1 MAGSEMSGPGAG
13 GSYGSP
19 TPSSNSNVAND
30 TREGYP
36 TLPTDGSGGFSQTS
50 VGYNFTTKQQA
61 NYSLEQAWLDMFG
74 VAPTAKVKKEF
85 YSLLNKMERKY
96 ATRSKTSGAG
106 GSSKQTSKG
115 YTFSTA
121 DVLSEFVQKY
131 TPSMFKQGKL
141 GETAAKLFDETVTYA
156 NNMGVAIS
164 SNAILSDVTN
174 NILKKT
180 TTKDIKDF
188 YRNQAIKMYPDLA
201 KRLGENADLTVRD
214 LAATYI
220 NKFSVM
226 FDKDEQQIS
235 LTDPDIMDALSKN
248 KSMSDFT
255 ASLKKRSDYGVTNFA
270 KKEASD
276 LASSFKKV
284 WGF

>member
-13 GSYGSP
+13 GSYGS
-19 TPSSNSNVAND
+19 TQLNSDNVAIA
-30 TREGYP
+30 TREGEP
-36 TLPTDGSGGFSQTS
+36 TLPTSGGGSFSQRSTS
-50 VGYNFTTKQQA
+50 YNFTTKQQA
-61 NYSLEQAWLDMFG
+61 NFSLEQAWLDMFG
-74 VAPTAKVKKEF
+74 VVPSAKIKREF
-85 YSLLNKMERKY
+85 YSLLNKMEKKY
-96 ATRSKTSGAG
+96 ATRSKTSGSG
-106 GSSKQTSKG
+106 GYSRQTSKG

-121 DVLSEFVQKY
+121 DLLSEFVQKY
-131 TPSMFKQGKL
+131 TPSMFKQGNL

-156 NNMGVAIS
+156 NNMGVTVS
-164 SNAILSDVTN
+164 PKTILSDVTN

-201 KRLGENADLTVRD
+201 KRLQENSDLTIRD
-214 LAATYI
+214 LASTYI

-226 FDKDEQQIS
+226 FDKVEDQVS

-255 ASLKKRSDYGVTNFA
+255 ASLKKRADYGVTTFA
-270 KKEASD
+270 KQEASD
-276 LASSFKKV
+276 LAQSFKSV

>member
-1 MAGSEMSGPGAG
+1 MSEMSGPGNS
-13 GSYGSP
+13 GSYGS
-19 TPSSNSNVAND
+19 TTLNSSNVAIA
-30 TREGYP
+30 TREGDP
-36 TLPTDGSGGFSQTS
+36 TVKTKDDSGFSQTS
-50 VGYNFTTKQQA
+50 TSYNFTTKQQA
-61 NYSLEQAWLDMFG
+61 NFSLEQAWLDMFG
-74 VAPTAKVKKEF
+74 VAPSAKIKKEF
-85 YSLLNKMERKY
+85 YSLLNKTERQT
-96 ATRSKTSGAG
+96 ATKSRTSGAG
-106 GSSKQTSKG
+106 GSSRQTTKS

-121 DVLSEFVQKY
+121 DLLSEFVQKY
-131 TPSMFKQGKL
+131 TPSMFKQGNL

-164 SNAILSDVTN
+164 PNAILADVTN
-174 NILKKT
+174 NLLKKT

-188 YRNQAIKMYPDLA
+188 YRSQAVKMYPDLA
-201 KRLGENADLTVRD
+201 KRLQENSDITVRD

-226 FDKDEQQIS
+226 FDRDENQVS

-276 LASSFKKV
+276 LAGAFKKV